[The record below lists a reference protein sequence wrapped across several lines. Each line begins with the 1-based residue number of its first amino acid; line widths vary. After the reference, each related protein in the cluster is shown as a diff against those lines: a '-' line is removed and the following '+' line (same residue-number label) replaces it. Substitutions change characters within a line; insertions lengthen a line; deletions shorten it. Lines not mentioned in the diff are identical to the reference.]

1 MVLEH
6 VIIIIRI
13 LEVEPVIMSNH
24 LVIIIIIM
32 MAVADKCLERKFAQ
46 IAIF

>member
-6 VIIIIRI
+6 VVVIIIIRI

-24 LVIIIIIM
+24 LVIIIM

>member
-6 VIIIIRI
+6 VVVIIIRI

-24 LVIIIIIM
+24 LVIIIIM